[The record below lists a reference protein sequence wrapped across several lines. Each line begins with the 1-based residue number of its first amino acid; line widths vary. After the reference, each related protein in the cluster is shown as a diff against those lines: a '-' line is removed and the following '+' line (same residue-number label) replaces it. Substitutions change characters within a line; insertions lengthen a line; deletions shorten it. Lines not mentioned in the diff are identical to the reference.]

1 MHRVGVLFLTVST
14 ITPAASVFVIG
25 SDVIAQA
32 GTGAILAFLLAA
44 ILCVPVALAY
54 AELSSAFPLT
64 GAEYTFLGR
73 VMGPAWGFM
82 VLGLNIVGGA
92 LAQAVTALGLAAYL
106 GVVVEG
112 SPVLPVALGA
122 VAFTTLT
129 AVLNIRVNA
138 LVTGL
143 FLATE
148 LAALA
153 AMAALGIFHPHRSV
167 VGALF
172 HPVLVGSD
180 GAIAPA
186 SLAVIGLATSGAVFA
201 YNGFGA
207 AVSFGEEL
215 RDAPRKIA
223 AVVLWSLVIGGVCE
237 ALPISAAIIGAPD
250 LKAVISAP
258 SPASAF
264 IATGGTLFAK
274 SVSLGVAAA
283 IVNAMIAT
291 GLANARQLYATGRDR
306 VWPPIVN
313 RALCA
318 THPRFRSPWIATL
331 VSGVLG
337 GAACFLGLRV
347 LVILTASGIVL
358 IYTGVCAS
366 VLIGRRTGSTAHA
379 LYRMPWFPW
388 PPVLALVALAAMIAA
403 AIADPRVGRLSLVAN
418 LAVMGCFAAYY
429 WVFTRRRGGW
439 RLSGPDGALIE
450 GQSP

>member
-1 MHRVGVLFLTVST
+1 MHRIGVLFLTVST

-25 SDVIAQA
+25 SDVISQA
-32 GTGAILAFLLAA
+32 GTGAILAFLAAA

-54 AELSSAFPLT
+54 AELSSAFPFT

-73 VMGPAWGFM
+73 VLGPAWGFM
-82 VLGLNIVGGA
+82 ALGLNIVGGA

-106 GVVVEG
+106 GVVIEG
-112 SPVLPVALGA
+112 APPLPTALGA

-129 AVLNIRVNA
+129 AILNIRVNA

-153 AMAALGIFHPHRSV
+153 AMTALGLFHPHRSV
-167 VGALF
+167 VGVLI
-172 HPVLVGSD
+172 HPLVA
-180 GAIAPA
+180 GAGGAVVPA

-215 RDAPRKIA
+215 RDASRKIA

-237 ALPISAAIIGAPD
+237 ALPITAVIAGAPD
-250 LKAVISAP
+250 LKAVISAS
-258 SPASAF
+258 SPAAAF
-264 IATGGTLFAK
+264 IATGGPLFAK
-274 SVSLGVAAA
+274 AVSLGVAAA

-291 GLANARQLYATGRDR
+291 GLANARQLYATGRDK

-313 RALCA
+313 RAFCA

-331 VSGVLG
+331 VSGVLAA
-337 GAACFLGLRV
+337 AACLLGLRV
-347 LVILTASGIVL
+347 LVIFTATGIVM
-358 IYTGVCAS
+358 IYVGVCAC

-388 PPVLALVALAAMIAA
+388 PAILALLALAAIIVAA
-403 AIADPRVGRLSLVAN
+403 AADPQVGRISLAAT
-418 LAVMGCFAAYY
+418 LATMAAFAGYY
-429 WVFTRRRGGW
+429 WFFTRRRGGW
-439 RLSGPDGALIE
+439 RLCGPDGELVEARA
-450 GQSP
+450 P